1 MPDFYDISTGDY
13 TQEDSDL
20 ALLEAVLEDWT
31 LRGLLEETED
41 TSVWAIGTGEGE

>member
-13 TQEDSDL
+13 TQDDSDL

-31 LRGLLEETED
+31 AKGIVDDVYFNEEG
-41 TSVWAIGTGEGE
+41 A